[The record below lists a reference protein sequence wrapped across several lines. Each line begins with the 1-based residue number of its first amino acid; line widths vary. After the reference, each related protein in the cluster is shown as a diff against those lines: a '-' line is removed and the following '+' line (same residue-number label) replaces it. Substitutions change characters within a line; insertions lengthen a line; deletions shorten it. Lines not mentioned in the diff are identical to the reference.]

1 MPVIAIT
8 SDITG
13 LVWQVLKQPGDLI
26 EVDEPVMVVESM
38 KMEIPVL
45 ATRAGRIVELLV
57 GKDDAVKEGETV
69 ATLDTTA

>member
-13 LVWQVLKQPGDLI
+13 LVWQVLKQPGDLV
-26 EVDEPVMVVESM
+26 EVDEPVMIVESM

-45 ATRAGRIVELLV
+45 APHAGRIVELLA

-69 ATLDTTA
+69 ATLDTAP